1 MIRICKY
8 PRPASLRMLAWRLA
22 FGPASILDGLVETLT
37 FGTFGTNLRLIA
49 SREAMLASIEA
60 QKAKAR

>member
-1 MIRICKY
+1 
-8 PRPASLRMLAWRLA
+8 MLAWRLA

>member
-8 PRPASLRMLAWRLA
+8 PKPVSFAHFAWRLA

-37 FGTFGTNLRLIA
+37 LGTFGTNFRLIA
-49 SREAMLASIEA
+49 SRNAMLAHMEA
-60 QKAKAR
+60 SKGKR

>member
-8 PRPASLRMLAWRLA
+8 PRPVSFAQYAWRLA

-37 FGTFGTNLRLIA
+37 LGTFGTNFRLIA
-49 SREAMLASIEA
+49 SRNAAFAHMQAS
-60 QKAKAR
+60 KANR